1 MKKRILTVVPYQ
13 DNWPSLYQQE
23 RALLVPL
30 LGDNLIQ
37 IDHIGSTSVPEL
49 AAKPIIDILIE
60 VKDLS
65 SVDKLTERFQELG
78 YLAKGENG
86 IAGRRYF
93 QKGGN
98 QRSHHLH
105 IFKKGDE
112 HLHSHRVFRD
122 YLRQFPTITKQYAS
136 LKQQAVVQANND
148 SLLYSSLKS
157 DFIQEHTNKAISW
170 YLGKNKAT

>member
-1 MKKRILTVVPYQ
+1 MSKRIITLVPYQ
-13 DNWPSLYQQE
+13 DNWPALYQQE

-37 IDHIGSTSVPEL
+37 IDHIGSTSVSGL

-65 SVDKLTERFQELG
+65 SIDKLTEQFQELG
-78 YLAKGENG
+78 YLAKEENG

-105 IFKKGDE
+105 IFEKDDE
-112 HLHSHRVFRD
+112 QLVKHRAFRD
-122 YLRQFPTITKQYAS
+122 YLLKFPAIAQQYS
-136 LKQQAVVQANND
+136 DLKHNALLEANHD
-148 SLLYSSLKS
+148 SQLYTELKS
-157 DFIQEHTNKAISW
+157 TFIQEHTNKALRLFFSQQM
-170 YLGKNKAT
+170 

>member
-1 MKKRILTVVPYQ
+1 MSKRILSLVPYQ
-13 DNWPSLYQQE
+13 DNWPALYQQE

-37 IDHIGSTSVPEL
+37 IDHIGSTSVIGL

-60 VKDLS
+60 VKSLS
-65 SVDKLTERFQELG
+65 SIDKLTAQFQELG

-105 IFKKGDE
+105 IFEKDDE
-112 HLHSHRVFRD
+112 QLVKHRAFRD
-122 YLRQFPTITKQYAS
+122 YLLKFPAIAQQYSDIKHKA
-136 LKQQAVVQANND
+136 LLEANND
-148 SLLYSSLKS
+148 SQLYTELKS
-157 DFIQEHTNKAISW
+157 SFIQEHTNKALRLFFSQQI
-170 YLGKNKAT
+170 